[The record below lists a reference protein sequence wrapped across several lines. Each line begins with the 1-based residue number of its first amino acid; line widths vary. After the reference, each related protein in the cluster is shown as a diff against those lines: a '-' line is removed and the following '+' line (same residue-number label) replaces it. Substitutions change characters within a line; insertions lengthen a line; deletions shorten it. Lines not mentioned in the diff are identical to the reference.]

1 MKYHARVTK
10 IYNNHISR
18 WKWNLSRKAA
28 HAAARARVLAAR
40 RDICIDRLI
49 TARFPEKP
57 GARIDYPIELVD
69 EIDEL
74 ELSQEEEDANVRN
87 IDTFL
92 KYGSLP
98 GPSRAACLPG
108 PSRAAGKRP
117 RSHPPPTAMGPRRSS
132 RVTLESDSESDED

>member
-1 MKYHARVTK
+1 MTRE
-10 IYNNHISR
+10 R
-18 WKWNLSRKAA
+18 AA
-28 HAAARARVLAAR
+28 SIH
-40 RDICIDRLI
+40 RLI
-49 TARFPEKP
+49 TALFPEKP

-98 GPSRAACLPG
+98 D

-117 RSHPPPTAMGPRRSS
+117 APPPPTAVGPRRSS